1 MRKALFSFTVFL
13 ITLVNCSGQANI
25 SIQFNTSRDYKT
37 VMIQGYQADS
47 GYYTITTI
55 PYSKTLVFKN
65 KTSLDPGMYFIL
77 CDSSTTGAFIL
88 SSTKNQNFNIT
99 IGEQEIQFSGSPE
112 NEQYAL
118 YLKQMHDYEQ
128 QMEALNREYQDAQR
142 SMPQYMLK
150 PLVDSL
156 NVKAK
161 RIQKAQNEYQTQ
173 MAATNKGT
181 LLASIIQTSTEIQA
195 PPEEIANNRYKM
207 MEYYTIHYF
216 DNFPWEDPRIFSTP
230 LGDTKTKGFQSLL
243 MQQWNTPIVDSAILS
258 SFRASKANPTSHRI
272 FFEKLEKVFGDHAS
286 PYRIERLYIA
296 MLKDMLTTKGISE
309 LDKRHYTYEL
319 NAIDKNNEGERAN
332 NFRIMTSTGDTTT
345 LYDIQS
351 EYLLLYLQHPTC
363 PTCQRVR
370 KMMSDFP
377 FLNKAIASG
386 KLKVLTVYFEDE
398 TEVWNNYI
406 HSPEANPTYLH
417 GWNFDQSISEKK
429 LYDTRAIPYMFILD
443 KDKKV
448 LRRNVMENDLEDQ
461 IKQLHILN

>member
-1 MRKALFSFTVFL
+1 MRKALFLFTVFL
-13 ITLVNCSGQANI
+13 ITLGSCSGQTNI
-25 SIQFNTSRDYKT
+25 TIQFNTPQDYKT
-37 VMIQGYQADS
+37 VIIQGYQADTS
-47 GYYTITTI
+47 YYTVSTL

-65 KTSLDPGMYFIL
+65 KTPLKPGLYFIL
-77 CDSSTTGAFIL
+77 CDSSMTGAFIL
-88 SSTKNQNFNIT
+88 SSSKNQNFNIT
-99 IGEQEIQFSGSPE
+99 IEEQEIKFSGSPE

-118 YLKQMHDYEQ
+118 YLKQMHNFEQ
-128 QMEALNREYQDAQR
+128 QMAALNREYQEAQR

-150 PLVDSL
+150 TLVDSL

-161 RIQKAQNEYQTQ
+161 RIQKAQKEYQNQ

-181 LLASIIQTSTEIQA
+181 LLASIIQASTEIQS
-195 PPEEIANNRYKM
+195 PPEDIVNNRFKM
-207 MEYYTIHYF
+207 MEYYTMHYF
-216 DNFPWEDPRIFSTP
+216 DNFPWSDSRIFSTP
-230 LGDTKTKGFQSLL
+230 LGESQIEEFLSLL
-243 MQQWNTPIVDSAILS
+243 MQQWNRPILDSAILS
-258 SFRASKANPTSHRI
+258 AFRASKADPTSHRI
-272 FFEKLEKVFGDHAS
+272 FFEKTEKVFGDHAS
-286 PYRIERLYIA
+286 PYRIERLYIT

-332 NFRIMTSTGDTTT
+332 NFRIVTSTGDTTT

-363 PTCQRVR
+363 PTCRRVR
-370 KMMSDFP
+370 EMMADFP
-377 FLNKAIASG
+377 FLNRAIASG

-398 TEVWNNYI
+398 NEVWNNYI

-443 KDKKV
+443 KDKKI

-461 IKQLHILN
+461 IKELHILN

>member
-1 MRKALFSFTVFL
+1 MRKALFLFTVFL
-13 ITLVNCSGQANI
+13 IMLGCCSGQTNI
-25 SIQFNTSRDYKT
+25 SIQFNTSREYKT
-37 VMIQGYQADS
+37 VMIQGYQADT
-47 GYYTITTI
+47 GYYTLTTL
-55 PYSKTLVFKN
+55 PYSKTLAFKN
-65 KTSLDPGMYFIL
+65 KTPLEPGLYFIL
-77 CDSSTTGAFIL
+77 CDSSMTGAFIL
-88 SSTKNQNFNIT
+88 SSSKNQNFNVT
-99 IGEQEIQFSGSPE
+99 IGEQEIKFSGNHE

-118 YLKQMHDYEQ
+118 YLKQMHDFEQ

-150 PLVDSL
+150 TLVDSL

-161 RIQKAQNEYQTQ
+161 RIQKAQKEYQAQ

-181 LLASIIQTSTEIQA
+181 LLASIIQTSTEIQT
-195 PPEEIANNRYKM
+195 PPEDIINNRYKM
-207 MEYYTIHYF
+207 MEYYTMHYF
-216 DNFPWEDPRIFSTP
+216 DNFPWEDPRIFNTP
-230 LGDTKTKGFQSLL
+230 LGDNKTKEFQSLL
-243 MQQWNTPIVDSAILS
+243 LQQRNHPILDSAILS
-258 SFRASKANPTSHRI
+258 AFRASKANPTSHRI

-286 PYRIERLYIA
+286 PYRIERVYIT
-296 MLKDMLTTKGISE
+296 MLKDMLATKGISE

-332 NFRIMTSTGDTTT
+332 NFRIVTSTGDTTT

-370 KMMSDFP
+370 KMIADFP

-386 KLKVLTVYFEDE
+386 KMKVLTVYFEDE

-406 HSPEANPTYLH
+406 HSPEANPNYLH
-417 GWNFDQSISEKK
+417 GWNFDQSISDNA

-443 KDKKV
+443 KNKRI
-448 LRRNVMENDLEDQ
+448 LRKNVMENDLEDQ